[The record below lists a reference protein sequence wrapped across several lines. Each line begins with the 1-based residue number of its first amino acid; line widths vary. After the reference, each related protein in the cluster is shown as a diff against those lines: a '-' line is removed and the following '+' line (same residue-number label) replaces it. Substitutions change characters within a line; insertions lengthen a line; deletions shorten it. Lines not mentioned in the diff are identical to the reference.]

1 MKIITN
7 IVILIVIILILPI
20 DGILGYH
27 RHHTCDD
34 YDSTVRND
42 GPGTS
47 NDNYGNYMKL
57 DLYEG
62 YFYVCKIGY
71 IEGTVTLGWEVK
83 NSINANI
90 SIIILNNDNL
100 NNFISGNNYGHSNMD
115 LADLYLDW
123 GSIAMFNEVNDDYLE
138 NRQTT
143 TDLVGDNY
151 YLVINFGY
159 RTTFQEEEVN
169 QKSIFDNLKYYN
181 SPTNV
186 PDEASYDGSAYV
198 TATIDLD
205 YPD

>member
-7 IVILIVIILILPI
+7 AVILIAIILILPV
-20 DGILGYH
+20 DGVIGNH
-27 RHHTCDD
+27 RYKTCAD
-34 YDSTVRND
+34 YDYIIDSA
-42 GPGTS
+42 
-47 NDNYGNYMKL
+47 GNYQANSANYMDL

-71 IEGTVTLGWEVK
+71 IEGEVTLSWDVK

-90 SIIILNNDNL
+90 SIIVLNNNNL
-100 NNFISGNNYGHSNMD
+100 NNFISGNSYGHSNVD

-123 GSIAMFNEVNDDYLE
+123 GPIAQFNEANNDYIE

-159 RTTFQEEEVN
+159 RTTFQGEEVN
-169 QKSIFDNLKYYN
+169 QNNIFDNLKYYN
-181 SPTNV
+181 SPTYN
-186 PDEASYDGSAYV
+186 PDVSSGSAYV
-198 TATIDLD
+198 IAAIDLD
-205 YPD
+205 Y